1 MSPIHFSR
9 VARTEGAKRWI
20 AAVWTVA
27 GIWIGFAVAAA
38 PLMAAELLKPRTPA
52 DLAALQIAHIDPRRA
67 RPVRTAVS
75 DFALS
80 LGPGAAVALEMA
92 NGALPAR
99 ARFLFQVRLLIV
111 AGGRL
116 HAGAVASCGAW
127 SRDVSPCAIDCD
139 GGQFRLRRSPGAGI
153 DGLDLV
159 FGQGPE
165 DDPTGARDGLALA
178 ACGFDGG
185 GESRLVAA
193 PGRTVVELPL
203 MGD

>member
-1 MSPIHFSR
+1 MSPIQSSR
-9 VARTEGAKRWI
+9 GARLAGTKRWI
-20 AAVWTVA
+20 ATVWTMA
-27 GIWIGFAVAAA
+27 GVWIGIVTAAA
-38 PLMAAELLKPRTPA
+38 PLRAAELLKPRTPA

-67 RPVRTAVS
+67 RPVRTAIS

-80 LGPGAAVALEMA
+80 LGPGAAIALEMA

-99 ARFLFQVRLLIV
+99 ARSLFQVRLLIV

-127 SRDVSPCAIDCD
+127 SRDVSLCAIDCD
-139 GGQFRLRRSPGAGI
+139 GGQFRLRRSPGAGT

-159 FGQGPE
+159 FGQGP
-165 DDPTGARDGLALA
+165 DDAPTGTRDGLALA
-178 ACGFDGG
+178 ACGFDGA
-185 GESRLVAA
+185 GETRLVAA